1 MLGMVRLVASSS
13 PKRRLKSLTC
23 YRVVLISVICA
34 QLFAPPPFLFTP
46 SNLGNWYI
54 ISFVGV
60 MIAFPFAGP
69 LPDWISAHM
78 TKRRSHHRPEYRL
91 LALALPFLIC
101 PPGLLLFMY
110 TYMKGSYVG
119 PAVGFAMQASS
130 LAFAQTAVVSYLI
143 DSYPRHAGEAVSMV
157 NMGAHMIAF
166 GVSDAAAPWLIRDGL
181 KKVFIEITV
190 VEWAILALLPTV
202 LYIFGDKV
210 RAFMTV
216 FHAKYGIKARLLGVN
231 TL

>member
-1 MLGMVRLVASSS
+1 MLGMVRLIAC
-13 PKRRLKSLTC
+13 RLPHVTKWLTC
-23 YRVVLISVICA
+23 CRVVLISVICA

-46 SNLGNWYI
+46 SDLGNWYI

-69 LPDWISAHM
+69 LPDWISQHM
-78 TKRRSHHRPEYRL
+78 TAKKGYHRPEYRL

-101 PPGLLLFMY
+101 PPGLLLFMFS
-110 TYMKGSYVG
+110 YMKGSYVG

-143 DSYPRHAGEAVSMV
+143 DSYPQHASEAVSMV

-166 GVSDAAAPWLIRDGL
+166 GVSDTAAPWLIRDGQ
-181 KKVFIEITV
+181 KKVFVEITI
-190 VEWAILALLPTV
+190 VEWAILAALPTV
-202 LYIFGDKV
+202 LYIFGGKI

-216 FHAKYGIKARLLGVN
+216 FHARYGIKARLLGEN
-231 TL
+231 RL